1 MKHVQL
7 LILVSSKKKFVF
19 LERQEKDKIKNSV
32 DILSQIKYKL
42 SATATK
48 QCCGSGMF
56 IPDPRSDFF
65 LPRIPDPNCLQR
77 IKEFK
82 YFNHKKNKKKQ
93 KMVSKLWKI

>member
-56 IPDPRSDFF
+56 IPDP
-65 LPRIPDPNCLQR
+65 NCLHPGSASKNLSILT
-77 IKEFK
+77 IKK
-82 YFNHKKNKKKQ
+82 T
-93 KMVSKLWKI
+93 